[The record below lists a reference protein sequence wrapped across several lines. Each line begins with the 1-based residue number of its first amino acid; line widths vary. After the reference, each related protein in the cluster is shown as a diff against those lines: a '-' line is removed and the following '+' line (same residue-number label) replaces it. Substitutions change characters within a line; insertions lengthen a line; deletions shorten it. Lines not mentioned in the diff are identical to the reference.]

1 MAVAF
6 MGLFA
11 AVLDDR
17 VGPGVGLRLL
27 PWLVAAGLA
36 SVAYWHRTE
45 GRGEGDLRPY
55 YLVQYGTMLALP
67 ALLLLGAPRYT
78 GAGYLFAALGW
89 YAAAKAC
96 EHPLD
101 APIFDRLG

>member
-1 MAVAF
+1 
-6 MGLFA
+6 L
-11 AVLDDR
+11 
-17 VGPGVGLRLL
+17 
-27 PWLVAAGLA
+27 
-36 SVAYWHRTE
+36 TE

-55 YLVQYGTMLALP
+55 YLVQYGTRLALP
-67 ALLLLGAPRYT
+67 ALMLLAAPRYT

-101 APIFDRLG
+101 APIFDCLGWVSGHTLKHLAAATAAYCVLRWVNVRVPAGRPPG